1 MRSLFILTI
10 YGLTGSYDSRP
21 LPYAEAASLYFSLSD
36 QGAVISLS
44 EIRVIPS

>member
-1 MRSLFILTI
+1 MNTLFILSI

-36 QGAVISLS
+36 LGAIVSLS
-44 EIRVIPS
+44 EIHL